1 MGRNREVRRYKTADK
16 VNATTQ
22 VVLIPVFH
30 GALYVRVDKGE
41 RWSDVE
47 HLLLFAL
54 TNDQHTIGELTQ
66 LSRLPASLV
75 SEAIVRLMRAGWVE
89 LLETNDQICFQ
100 ASAGGRLVA
109 QKDSL
114 PGIPREASRTLRFVI
129 DRLTGGIFPSKE
141 LPPMKEIKAQQMM
154 ASSNPPI
161 LLSST
166 IFDHE
171 LPGDIELL
179 ANLMLDPDE
188 EFISYNAARS
198 WMDSGWYAKV
208 SVTGQDV
215 EGLPK
220 NGAGRLREVIVVKAG
235 SPSQEPRHVRVSPT
249 TASSDIPSWPLHQVE
264 LAKND
269 IIVGGPE
276 QETLLRTTLE
286 NASRRVIIHST
297 FIHVDKLSNQIEHLK
312 TAVRRGARVDLL
324 WDKPDGDGA
333 WKKWRKC
340 RELLEEH
347 GLNRQVHLHG
357 FPTYSHA
364 KLLFADDGRGQ
375 YFAVIGSCNWFYSGF
390 ASVEASV
397 RLRSPQ
403 IVADCL
409 VLLEKLVGTQG
420 RSISLRE
427 DLVTLGYRLKKSAVP
442 NVGLV
447 KARVVWGAQHEQYI
461 RQARDDARRY
471 ITVASHR
478 LGGAAETQ
486 VLIPA
491 ESARRQ
497 RPVDVEVYYQQ
508 GSGPADDPRVI
519 RELENK
525 YRGAVRIANKDNA
538 HAKFLCWD
546 SDHLLITSLNWLSKD
561 ASTHSPVG
569 EVGVYLEGHG
579 LADHLR
585 EQYLERL

>member
-1 MGRNREVRRYKTADK
+1 MST
-16 VNATTQ
+16 TTQ

-41 RWSDVE
+41 RWSDIE
-47 HLLLFAL
+47 HLILVAL
-54 TNDQHTIGELTQ
+54 ANDLYTISELTQ
-66 LSRLPASLV
+66 LSRLPEALV

-89 LLETNDQICFQ
+89 LFETNDRLCFQ
-100 ASAGGRLVA
+100 ASVGGRLVA
-109 QKDSL
+109 QRDSL
-114 PGIPREASRTLRFVI
+114 PGIPREAPRTLRFVI
-129 DRLTGGIFPSKE
+129 DRLTGAIFPSKE
-141 LPPMKEIKAQQMM
+141 LPPIKEIKAQQMM
-154 ASSNPPI
+154 SSSNPPI
-161 LLSST
+161 LLSPT
-166 IFDHE
+166 TFDQE

-179 ANLMLDPDE
+179 TNLMLDPDE

-198 WMDSGWYAKV
+198 WIDSGWYAKV

-220 NGAGRLREVIVVKAG
+220 VGASRLREVIVTKAG
-235 SPSQEPRHVRVSPT
+235 SPDEEARRNHVSPI
-249 TASSDIPSWPLHQVE
+249 TASTDIPAWPLHQVE
-264 LAKND
+264 LTKDD

-276 QETLLRTTLE
+276 QERLLRTTLE
-286 NASRRVIIHST
+286 NARRRVIIHST
-297 FIHVDKLSNQIEHLK
+297 FIRLDQLNSQIEYLK
-312 TAVRRGARVDLL
+312 TAMRRGARVDLL

-333 WKKWRKC
+333 GKKLRIC
-340 RELLEEH
+340 RELLRQH
-347 GLNRQVHLHG
+347 GINRQVHLHG

-364 KLLFADDGRGQ
+364 KLLFADDGRGNF
-375 YFAVIGSCNWFYSGF
+375 FAVIGSCNWLYSGF

-397 RLRSPQ
+397 RLRSSQ

-420 RSISLRE
+420 RSSSLRE
-427 DLVTLGYRLKKSAVP
+427 DMVTLGYRLRKSPDAKA
-442 NVGLV
+442 GHV
-447 KARVVWGAQHEQYI
+447 KARLVLGAQHEQYI

-471 ITVASHR
+471 VTVASHR

-497 RPVDVEVYYQQ
+497 RPVDVDVYYQQ
-508 GSGPADDPRVI
+508 ASGPAEEPRVI
-519 RELENK
+519 RELENR
-525 YRGAVRIANKDNA
+525 YRGAVKITNRDKA

-546 SDHLLITSLNWLSKD
+546 NDHLLITSLNWLSKD

-569 EVGVYLEGHG
+569 EVGVYLEGQG
-579 LADHLR
+579 LAEHLR
-585 EQYLERL
+585 EQYLKHLK